1 VHDARRERT
10 ALARATTGGT
20 KVKRTLI
27 AECTVLIAI
36 AAIGLWGGIDSFLR
50 SDARTQSSMIKPG
63 MYVAVLS
70 VALIV
75 TALVYG
81 YLAWRRVRAAP
92 APAAAASDA
101 HAPKGA
107 VWPVYAAIVGYSVLI
122 PVLGYPIATV
132 LFLVAAFRLLGVQSW
147 PRNVV
152 LSLVVT
158 AVFYV
163 LFVHYAEMIFP
174 RGVFAWT

>member
-1 VHDARRERT
+1 M
-10 ALARATTGGT
+10 
-20 KVKRTLI
+20 KRTLI
-27 AECTVLIAI
+27 AECTALMAI

-63 MYVAVLS
+63 MFVAALS

-81 YLAWRRVRAAP
+81 YLAWRRMRAAP
-92 APAAAASDA
+92 PAAAASPVQA
-101 HAPKGA
+101 AKGA
-107 VWPVYAAIVGYSVLI
+107 VWPVYAAIVGYGVLI
-122 PVLGYPIATV
+122 PVLGYPLATV
-132 LFLVAAFRLLGVQSW
+132 LFLVAEFRLLGVRSW
-147 PRNVV
+147 PRNVA

-158 AVFYV
+158 AAFYV